1 MLVDALRPSAQS
13 AELTAPT
20 QSVGTRPQIIEKIQ
34 SVQIRQIRVIRVL
47 FAVQFLPKLA
57 HRVTIK
63 EQFA

>member
-1 MLVDALRPSAQS
+1 M
-13 AELTAPT
+13 
-20 QSVGTRPQIIEKIQ
+20 TRIWRIHADFFFEK